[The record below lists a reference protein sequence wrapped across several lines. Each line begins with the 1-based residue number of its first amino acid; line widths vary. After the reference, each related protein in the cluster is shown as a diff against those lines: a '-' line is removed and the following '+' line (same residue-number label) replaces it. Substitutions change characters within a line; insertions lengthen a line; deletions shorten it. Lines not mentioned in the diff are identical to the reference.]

1 MPHPDDYLGRRG
13 HLAGLTDDQLID
25 RFWEMADKVVD
36 PLIDLAR
43 THTSPS
49 IERSVLLRMGFSS
62 IEAKAIVDGCVARGL
77 LGHGAG
83 HAVLVAARSATLGG
97 GGGEAA
103 PAESVGE
110 ETENAVVLGSETP
123 ADTYLDAGRALARG
137 EGWEEV
143 EAWFRR

>member
-1 MPHPDDYLGRRG
+1 MPHPDDYLERRG
-13 HLAGLTDDQLID
+13 HLADLTDHELIV
-25 RFWEMADKVVD
+25 RFWEMAERVVD

-62 IEAKAIVDGCVARGL
+62 IEAKAIVDECAARGL

-83 HAVLVAARSATLGG
+83 HAVLAAAGI
-97 GGGEAA
+97 AA
-103 PAESVGE
+103 QGPP
-110 ETENAVVLGSETP
+110 L
-123 ADTYLDAGRALARG
+123 ADAYLDAGRALARG

>member
-1 MPHPDDYLGRRG
+1 VPHPDDYPERRG
-13 HLAGLTDDQLID
+13 HLADLTDDELIG
-25 RFWEMADKVVD
+25 RFWEMAERVVD

-62 IEAKAIVDGCVARGL
+62 IEAKAIVDQCAARGL

-83 HAVLVAARSATLGG
+83 HAVLAAARVAAERW
-97 GGGEAA
+97 
-103 PAESVGE
+103 AESGG
-110 ETENAVVLGSETP
+110 AVAAEAPQL

>member
-1 MPHPDDYLGRRG
+1 MPHPDDYLERHG
-13 HLAGLTDDQLID
+13 HLVDLNDDQLIA

-36 PLIDLAR
+36 PLIELAR

-62 IEAKAIVDGCVARGL
+62 IEAKAIVNGCVARGL
-77 LGHGAG
+77 LGHGTG
-83 HAVLVAARSATLGG
+83 HAVLAAARVAVGAKREGSDEEAGAGG
-97 GGGEAA
+97 A
-103 PAESVGE
+103 
-110 ETENAVVLGSETP
+110 ETP
-123 ADTYLDAGRALARG
+123 LLADTYLDAGRALARG